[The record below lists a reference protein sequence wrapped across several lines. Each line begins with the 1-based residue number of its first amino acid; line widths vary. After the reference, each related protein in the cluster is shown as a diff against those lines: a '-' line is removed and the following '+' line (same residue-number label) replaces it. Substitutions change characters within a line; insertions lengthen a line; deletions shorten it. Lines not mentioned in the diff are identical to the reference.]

1 MRHFDF
7 QRHFCSSDDS
17 RASRFPLAYGS
28 VSVFGSSTTLRTAEV
43 FVAVFL
49 LLLRRLNGWFPL
61 LRWCVIGLLSALAKS
76 SDLNSRFSCVVVFV
90 VVVCCCYCCCIFLCW
105 KIEVKAGCCCCQFMC
120 SFRYVS
126 SSHKSRDQGRDAVQN
141 CYTPG
146 RSACG
151 STLAISGRTS
161 RCSLTS
167 NHLFKAL
174 FLLLFFFVV
183 VVFFFDSS
191 PPHTLKLLALLVT
204 PISSVICSFHRAN
217 FRIAS
222 ILMPSNRPTLLQL
235 IEFIFCYLS
244 C

>member
-1 MRHFDF
+1 MV
-7 QRHFCSSDDS
+7 
-17 RASRFPLAYGS
+17 P
-28 VSVFGSSTTLRTAEV
+28 
-43 FVAVFL
+43 
-49 LLLRRLNGWFPL
+49 LLLRWLCYR
-61 LRWCVIGLLSALAKS
+61 LLSALAKS
-76 SDLNSRFSCVVVFV
+76 SDLNSRFSCVVVAAG
-90 VVVCCCYCCCIFLCW
+90 CCILLCW

-126 SSHKSRDQGRDAVQN
+126 SSHKTRDQGRDAVQN

-151 STLAISGRTS
+151 STLAFSGRTS

-235 IEFIFCYLS
+235 IEYIFCYLS